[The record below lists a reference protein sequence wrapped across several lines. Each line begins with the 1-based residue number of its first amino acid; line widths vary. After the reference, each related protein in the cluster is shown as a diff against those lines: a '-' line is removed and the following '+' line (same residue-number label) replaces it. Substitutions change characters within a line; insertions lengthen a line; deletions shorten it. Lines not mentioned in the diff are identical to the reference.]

1 MFVFL
6 NVIPNK
12 PLSQPSG
19 LPGCKLDILEKQTM
33 ANGKPGATLITGHCR
48 HFDEIGHA
56 LAALPHPLGHPTGS
70 LLLCLAEFYHRG
82 SRG

>member
-1 MFVFL
+1 VFRFL
-6 NVIPNK
+6 DVIPNK

-19 LPGCKLDILEKQTM
+19 LPGCKFDILEKQTM
-33 ANGKPGATLITGHCR
+33 ANGELGATLITGHGR
-48 HFDEIGHA
+48 HFDKIGNA
-56 LAALPHPLGHPTGS
+56 LAALPDPLGHPTGP